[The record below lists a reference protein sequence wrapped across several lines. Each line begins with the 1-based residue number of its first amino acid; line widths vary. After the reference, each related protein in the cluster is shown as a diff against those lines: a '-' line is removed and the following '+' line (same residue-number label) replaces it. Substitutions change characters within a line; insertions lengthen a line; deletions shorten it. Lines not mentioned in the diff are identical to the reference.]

1 MERLEFE
8 RVVSTKIRSNLNE
21 DFLNIISIPCFHN
34 INEYTEYIKE
44 QVFNINH
51 GSLNKEKL
59 KLPYNGTDYP
69 LAAAFESEN
78 REKTWDEM
86 TNEEKK
92 DFDKAFIDELLKA
105 IDQVIEK

>member
-44 QVFNINH
+44 RVFNMFNNKDDDKKQFLFKPVTVLRFKI
-51 GSLNKEKL
+51 LN
-59 KLPYNGTDYP
+59 Y
-69 LAAAFESEN
+69 
-78 REKTWDEM
+78 
-86 TNEEKK
+86 
-92 DFDKAFIDELLKA
+92 I
-105 IDQVIEK
+105 